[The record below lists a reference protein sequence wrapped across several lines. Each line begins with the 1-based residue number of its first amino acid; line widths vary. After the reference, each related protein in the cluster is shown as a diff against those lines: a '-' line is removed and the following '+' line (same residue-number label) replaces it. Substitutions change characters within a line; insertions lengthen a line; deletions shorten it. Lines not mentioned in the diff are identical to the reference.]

1 MCLRFSNEEYQAFLA
16 RRTKQAAPR
25 CAPATVP
32 VISEEDEQR
41 AVARLLDDLGL
52 DWFHPPN
59 GGGRWRG
66 EGGKLKAQGVKKG
79 VPDIVI
85 LNHPPSAEYRHHA
98 GVVIELKRVSGGVVS
113 PDQKRWLE
121 IFRRQ
126 GFFSSVCKG
135 QDEVIATLRMLG
147 FV

>member
-1 MCLRFSNEEYQAFLA
+1 M
-16 RRTKQAAPR
+16 
-25 CAPATVP
+25 
-32 VISEEDEQR
+32 
-41 AVARLLDDLGL
+41 LDDLGL

-85 LNHPPSAEYRHHA
+85 LNAPTAEGYRHHV

-113 PDQKRWLE
+113 GEQKKWLA

-126 GFFSSVCKG
+126 GFYSTVCRG
-135 QDEVIATLRMLG
+135 QKEVEAILAQLG
-147 FV
+147 FLAANCQDIDRRKG